1 MSTHVRPAVV
11 ERWHHIVEH
20 SDEAALDDLI
30 ADDAV
35 FYSPAVFTPQEGRDL
50 TLAYLRAALAVFTG
64 RTSGTSASGTPIDR
78 RCSSSPPIST
88 ASTSTASTWRTN
100 DAGQITSF
108 KVMIRRSRACRPS
121 CRSWPPSSGTRKAAP
136 PARPH
141 RWQDRTAPE
150 NAPPLRTNR
159 P

>member
-1 MSTHVRPAVV
+1 MPTHVRPDVV

-20 SDEAALDDLI
+20 GDEAALDDLI

-64 RTSGTSASGTPIDR
+64 RDFRYVGEWYSDGSAVLEFTADLDGIHVDGIDMMH
-78 RCSSSPPIST
+78 
-88 ASTSTASTWRTN
+88 WN

-108 KVMIRRSRACRPS
+108 KVMIRPVKGLQALMPLM
-121 CRSWPPSSGTRKAAP
+121 AAQLG
-136 PARPH
+136 H
-141 RWQDRTAPE
+141 S
-150 NAPPLRTNR
+150 
-159 P
+159 